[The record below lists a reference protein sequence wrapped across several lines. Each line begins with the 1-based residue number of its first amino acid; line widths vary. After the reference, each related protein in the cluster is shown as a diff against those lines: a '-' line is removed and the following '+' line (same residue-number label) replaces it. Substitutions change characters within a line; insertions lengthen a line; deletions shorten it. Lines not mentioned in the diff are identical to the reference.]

1 MGEKWEDGRRTS
13 LWVGGRCE
21 QGKRGVGGRWVVV
34 SLIYL
39 EELCLVY
46 YYLLKYLYFSTWIVK
61 VSVLGLI

>member
-46 YYLLKYLYFSTWIVK
+46 YY
-61 VSVLGLI
+61 